1 RRFLPPLRTA
11 ERAQPIPP
19 RTPSIRQVTMWL
31 TCRPDDLDDKD
42 SQLLTAICDRS
53 PALTTV
59 RGHVRGF
66 AGIMVDRRGADL
78 AE

>member
-1 RRFLPPLRTA
+1 
-11 ERAQPIPP
+11 
-19 RTPSIRQVTMWL
+19 MWL